1 MQEGPRK
8 LHQPV
13 HICEVGDQAERDAH
27 SATTL
32 HAQIGKKLI
41 PAHASFTLEELR
53 ERVPGL
59 LMEDFPQGLF
69 RQIERT

>member
-1 MQEGPRK
+1 M
-8 LHQPV
+8 
-13 HICEVGDQAERDAH
+13 EVSQALAESAH
-27 SATTL
+27 TIECFTPLTL

-59 LMEDFPQGLF
+59 LMEEFPQGLF
-69 RQIERT
+69 RLISF